1 MKRGW
6 FDFPVTATVAV
17 LALVATVF
25 APQFLIADTAAI
37 RSGEW
42 WRLVTG
48 PLVHSNTGQ
57 LARDVVAL
65 VILGAAYEAEFRLRF
80 SVALVASIV
89 VPCAAIAAFQPGFER
104 YFGLSGAVYA
114 LLAMAFLHEWRTSK
128 GKPAR
133 WVVITCAV
141 TAVKLAYECV
151 TGQLLLPMEL
161 GHGVQPA
168 PLAHLVGLAV
178 GALCLWAF
186 PQAGSRDTPVND
198 RAGLALLSP

>member
-1 MKRGW
+1 MKW
-6 FDFPVTATVAV
+6 FDFPVTAVVAA
-17 LALVATVF
+17 LALVATVLH
-25 APQFLIADTAAI
+25 PQVLVADTDAI

-42 WRLVTG
+42 WRLLTG
-48 PLVHSNTGQ
+48 PLVHSNGGQ

-80 SVALVASIV
+80 SLALLAAIV
-89 VPCAAIAAFQPGFER
+89 VPCAAIAAWQPDFTQ

-114 LLAMAFLHEWRTSK
+114 LLTMAFVHEWRTSG

-141 TAVKLAYECV
+141 TAVKLGYECM

-161 GHGVQPA
+161 GQGVQPA

-178 GALCLWAF
+178 GAAF
-186 PQAGSRDTPVND
+186 MLVHSTAQVARNPLRSM
-198 RAGLALLSP
+198 

>member
-1 MKRGW
+1 MKW
-6 FDFPVTATVAV
+6 FDFPVTAVVAV
-17 LALVATVF
+17 LALVATTLHPSLLV
-25 APQFLIADTAAI
+25 ADTAAI
-37 RSGEW
+37 RHGEW
-42 WRLVTG
+42 WRLLTG
-48 PLVHSNTGQ
+48 PLVHSNGGQ

-80 SVALVASIV
+80 SLALLAAIV
-89 VPCAAIAAFQPGFER
+89 VPCAAIAAVQPGFTQ

-114 LLAMAFLHEWRTSK
+114 LLTMAFVHEWRTSG

-141 TAVKLAYECV
+141 TAVKLGYECV

-161 GHGVQPA
+161 GHGVHPA

-178 GALCLWAF
+178 GGAF
-186 PQAGSRDTPVND
+186 MLVHSTAQVAR
-198 RAGLALLSP
+198 SPLRSM

>member
-1 MKRGW
+1 VSRRTW
-6 FDFPVTATVAV
+6 FDFPVTATVAG
-17 LALVATVF
+17 LAVAATLLHSHVLVA
-25 APQFLIADTAAI
+25 DTEAI

-42 WRLVTG
+42 WRLLTG
-48 PLVHSNTGQ
+48 PLVHSNAGQ

-80 SVALVASIV
+80 SLALLAAIV
-89 VPCAAIAAFQPGFER
+89 VPCLAIAALQPDFST

-114 LLAMAFLHEWRTSK
+114 LLTMAFVHEWRMSG

-151 TGQLLLPMEL
+151 TGNLLLPMEL
-161 GHGVQPA
+161 GEGVRPA

-178 GALCLWAF
+178 GGAF
-186 PQAGSRDTPVND
+186 ILGAMKAAPRGVSSTRNST
-198 RAGLALLSP
+198 

>member
-1 MKRGW
+1 MSRRAGW
-6 FDFPVTATVAV
+6 FDFPVTAAVAG
-17 LALVATVF
+17 LALAATLLHPEV
-25 APQFLIADTAAI
+25 LVADTEAI
-37 RSGEW
+37 RHGEW
-42 WRLVTG
+42 WRLLTG
-48 PLVHSNTGQ
+48 PLVHSNGGQ

-80 SVALVASIV
+80 SLALLAAIV
-89 VPCAAIAAFQPGFER
+89 VPCAAIAAWQPDFTQ

-114 LLAMAFLHEWRTSK
+114 LLTMAFVHEWKTSG

-141 TAVKLAYECV
+141 TVLKLGYECV

-178 GALCLWAF
+178 GALF
-186 PQAGSRDTPVND
+186 I
-198 RAGLALLSP
+198 LSATARHQPASPS